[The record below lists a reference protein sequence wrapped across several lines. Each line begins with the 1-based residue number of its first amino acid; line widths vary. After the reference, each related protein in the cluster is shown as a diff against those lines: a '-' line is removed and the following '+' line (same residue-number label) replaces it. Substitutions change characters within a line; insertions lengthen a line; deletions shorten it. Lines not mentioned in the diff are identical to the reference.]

1 MPLGLWRKKHIIRRF
16 NGCIEVRDGY
26 AIPESYNDMI
36 MLMDVQTTK
45 KGHITDE
52 NGDYTL
58 QRLKSFSD
66 DEVMTASEAEK
77 RRADCLWF
85 QGKWFECLSSILS
98 ENTVLRHYT
107 SEWIQCL
114 NQEEP
119 PIDSDQAEKEEE
131 TNP

>member
-16 NGCIEVRDGY
+16 SGCIEVRDGY

-66 DEVMTASEAEK
+66 DEVMTASETEK

-85 QGKWFECLSSILS
+85 QGKWFECVSSILS